1 MFFISYVRELIF
13 EFCTLNQHQCA
24 KDIFRYRK
32 LSETIGT
39 LQSDFINRDTETRLK
54 RSRLPFSVC
63 YLCSE
68 LSRVLP
74 ETTTTFSPKQ
84 HYTLSNWPDSKEF
97 QWFFFWI
104 WVFIF
109 SLLVF
114 SLHRIEFLF
123 HFHYIYETKVR
134 LVFCAKFLR
143 KQNNNQQVVAT
154 FFHRDLS
161 AILNFCFLC
170 PSVSSVPGRFCAKGK
185 YTISGIFE
193 ETKSSSFASAP
204 QSRPHSKSKTAE
216 KEFHSESED

>member
-1 MFFISYVRELIF
+1 M
-13 EFCTLNQHQCA
+13 
-24 KDIFRYRK
+24 
-32 LSETIGT
+32 
-39 LQSDFINRDTETRLK
+39 
-54 RSRLPFSVC
+54 
-63 YLCSE
+63 
-68 LSRVLP
+68 
-74 ETTTTFSPKQ
+74 
-84 HYTLSNWPDSKEF
+84 
-97 QWFFFWI
+97 
-104 WVFIF
+104 FIF